1 MVGPSWAAVKFNGK
15 GVVCRRGESSGE
27 GPVGEAPEGGHEVE
41 GPGPSRRNTQG
52 GAPGRTDQQAGGVQQ
67 AVAQTFGF
75 GVGQI
80 ALQTQAAKLGQEIA
94 GHEHDGQPGLIDGE
108 IGGGQVGQP
117 GVFDVSDVALGA
129 EVVPVVVDF
138 EVAVPRSIPA

>member
-1 MVGPSWAAVKFNGK
+1 MVRAL
-15 GVVCRRGESSGE
+15 CRRAETSGE

-41 GPGPSRRNTQG
+41 GPGPSGRNTQG
-52 GAPGRTDQQAGGVQQ
+52 GAPGGTDQQAGGVQQ

-80 ALQTQAAKLGQEIA
+80 ALQTQAAQLGQEIA
-94 GHEHDGQPGLIDGE
+94 GDEHDGQPGLIDGE

-117 GVFDVSDVALGA
+117 GVFGVSDVALGA
-129 EVVPVVVDF
+129 SR
-138 EVAVPRSIPA
+138 PR